1 MFVHELNT
9 NMSYLSIL
17 ICFPFSIYLSLL
29 LFLACSSLS
38 RGDPLLE
45 VSADLIN
52 EVVRESA
59 SQLVH
64 ATVDEMV
71 QGHMTV
77 IRAGDWL
84 EDFILEAITPMLP
97 RVVGTFFF
105 IIFFFTVKKVKLN
118 TDMWFKNIS
127 TPPPMECH

>member
-1 MFVHELNT
+1 M
-9 NMSYLSIL
+9 
-17 ICFPFSIYLSLL
+17 L

-38 RGDPLLE
+38 RGDPLLT
-45 VSADLIN
+45 VSTGIIN
-52 EVVRESA
+52 EVISESA

-64 ATVDEMV
+64 VTVDEMV

-97 RVVGTFFF
+97 RVVGTF
-105 IIFFFTVKKVKLN
+105 L
-118 TDMWFKNIS
+118 
-127 TPPPMECH
+127 

>member
-1 MFVHELNT
+1 
-9 NMSYLSIL
+9 MSTDI
-17 ICFPFSIYLSLL
+17 IH
-29 LFLACSSLS
+29 
-38 RGDPLLE
+38 
-45 VSADLIN
+45 

-84 EDFILEAITPMLP
+84 DDFILEAITPMLP
-97 RVVGTFFF
+97 RVVGTFFILLF
-105 IIFFFTVKKVKLN
+105 LASQSNLKMTCVVQEDIHTSPHGMSLEIPRVKGVGWGSQKARR
-118 TDMWFKNIS
+118 F
-127 TPPPMECH
+127 

>member
-1 MFVHELNT
+1 
-9 NMSYLSIL
+9 MSTDI
-17 ICFPFSIYLSLL
+17 
-29 LFLACSSLS
+29 
-38 RGDPLLE
+38 
-45 VSADLIN
+45 IN

-97 RVVGTFFF
+97 RVVGTFFY
-105 IIFFFTVKKVKLN
+105 FFTAKTVKLN
-118 TDMWFKNIS
+118 TDVWFKNIS
-127 TPPPMECH
+127 TPSPMECHWNFRV